1 MCVCSNDH
9 TILATVITVHYKQSK
24 QLMTCS
30 MTVHNAIITI
40 INKLETTAFYDALP
54 VEMLCVVTYLGHCVH
69 LILLLSLIS
78 LHLTSN
84 YFTMPIWKLPK
95 NCHLMILLDEWT
107 ELEQIWKGI
116 GQSLALCK
124 SVLDCRLIAAIQRDN
139 GARHQKIAIFTP
151 YKICNMSQ
159 FIKFSLCPNI
169 PGSSW
174 SSDIG
179 CW

>member
-84 YFTMPIWKLPK
+84 YFTMPI
-95 NCHLMILLDEWT
+95 
-107 ELEQIWKGI
+107 
-116 GQSLALCK
+116 
-124 SVLDCRLIAAIQRDN
+124 
-139 GARHQKIAIFTP
+139 
-151 YKICNMSQ
+151 
-159 FIKFSLCPNI
+159 
-169 PGSSW
+169 
-174 SSDIG
+174 
-179 CW
+179 